1 MEKIINKLINSSVE
15 GSDVY
20 HHNGHT
26 WLIFT
31 ESKEWVIDLTENKT
45 LLYNYNFFR
54 NLFDYVSM
62 DVVDNQHYITKWVED
77 NIINGVKQTKSID
90 LNLLSNHICEEVIEN
105 GVKENGKIG

>member
-1 MEKIINKLINSSVE
+1 M
-15 GSDVY
+15 Y

-45 LLYNYNFFR
+45 LWYNYNFFR

-62 DVVDNQHYITKWVED
+62 DVVDNQHYITK
-77 NIINGVKQTKSID
+77 
-90 LNLLSNHICEEVIEN
+90 
-105 GVKENGKIG
+105 